1 VQGMYG
7 GYPTPACTLDIIYD
21 SDIYEKGKNKEPLAH
36 SIEELDLIGG
46 KREKVYPSA
55 ASRPLKPGDLYCVQ
69 YWGGGGSGDPI
80 ERAPKLIVQDFENQ
94 VTHLRTIED
103 VYCAKIDP
111 ETLEID
117 EAKTKEMRD
126 KRKKERLAQG
136 IPGRE
141 YVKIMV
147 EQRKSRDLPEPVL
160 QFYDEMMQF
169 SEGFRQEI
177 SFEETFAAAE
187 PKAAEKPAARQI
199 EEETP
204 KQAVSIQ
211 PTEPEISPAAEA
223 TISEPISLKPLK
235 QKIKVGKTKEE
246 EALEKKRLNQV
257 VQRIKARADEKAARE
272 KADQAAR
279 DAVSKLA
286 DTLKTT
292 TGVASSET
300 SDTVSAQET
309 STERIGISG
318 PRGTGIEPD
327 FYMKQYLAAAY
338 QKIHDN
344 WVLPDL
350 QNWDNSLEAVLVI
363 TIQRDGTIADSYFE
377 KKSDNIYFNQF
388 VLKAA
393 KDSSPLPPFP
403 EQLEENSLEI
413 GLRFK
418 PGELY

>member
-1 VQGMYG
+1 MRL
-7 GYPTPACTLDIIYD
+7 LD
-21 SDIYEKGKNKEPLAH
+21 SRNLLSPGSMLSSEWRKPLNL
-36 SIEELDLIGG
+36 SIGLHIFVVAFAML
-46 KREKVYPSA
+46 
-55 ASRPLKPGDLYCVQ
+55 ASSFFQRQ
-69 YWGGGGSGDPI
+69 
-80 ERAPKLIVQDFENQ
+80 PKLPEIYTVNLFTATEMAEVQPAP
-94 VTHLRTIED
+94 
-103 VYCAKIDP
+103 AKAP
-111 ETLEID
+111 
-117 EAKTKEMRD
+117 A
-126 KRKKERLAQG
+126 
-136 IPGRE
+136 
-141 YVKIMV
+141 
-147 EQRKSRDLPEPVL
+147 
-160 QFYDEMMQF
+160 
-169 SEGFRQEI
+169 
-177 SFEETFAAAE
+177 

-211 PTEPEISPAAEA
+211 PTEPEISPAAET
-223 TISEPISLKPLK
+223 TITEPISLKPLK